1 MHFLAEWGDILRESR
16 NNFRDTGALMPSSR
30 FLAQALASELRRR
43 REPARILEVGPG
55 TGAVTARILR
65 HLMPSDKLDLVELN
79 SRFIHILEHRFDQE
93 WNFWRHREQV
103 RIIHSPLENL
113 STEIQYDY
121 IISGLP
127 LNNFPVDLV
136 RTIFRSFRR
145 LLKPGGT
152 LSYFEYELVRQLKTP
167 FSSKSERRRLH
178 RVGRVVGHYIDAYQI
193 RKQRILIN
201 VPPAIVRHLRFQPAE
216 ATNHSDPTARPSVF
230 EKV

>member
-1 MHFLAEWGDILRESR
+1 MVMQFLAEWGDLLRESR
-16 NNFRDTGALMPSSR
+16 NNFRDTGSLMPSSR
-30 FLAQALASELRRR
+30 FLAQALASDLRRR
-43 REPARILEVGPG
+43 RAPGRILEVGPG

-65 HLMPSDKLDLVELN
+65 HLLPSDRLDLVELN
-79 SRFIHILEHRFDQE
+79 SRFIRILEHRFDQE
-93 WNFWRHREQV
+93 WNFWRHKEQV

-113 STEIQYDY
+113 STETQYDY

-167 FSSKSERRRLH
+167 FSNKNERRRLQ
-178 RVGRVVGHYIDAYQI
+178 RVGRVVSHYIDAYQI
-193 RKQRILIN
+193 RMQRILIN
-201 VPPAIVRHLRFQPAE
+201 VPPAIVRHMRFQPAAAGE
-216 ATNHSDPTARPSVF
+216 PVARPFVL